1 MADNDHTGASGRH
14 AELGESL
21 LKSISRFPQPKLK
34 NPFGV
39 SKLKGL
45 WGDALSVRALVGVA
59 ALAALFGTTVVYILN
74 AESRLLREGQ
84 NSTLLALGFIL
95 VLLAYRFCQR
105 YLIAQSS
112 RSIENALHVW
122 RQRIMSKVSR
132 LTLRNVEDMDRQ
144 HLTHAMTRHYEPLSQ
159 AIITIASGV
168 ECFVLL
174 LFMYIYLVMLSPM
187 AALLTGVVAFV
198 TVLGYLAVSEQL
210 STNMRKAGESD
221 SLFGRLS
228 RSASEGVKELR
239 INAKKR
245 DEFLKD
251 ADSVSEE
258 LLEHRAQGAS
268 LYAEVMASGT
278 TASYLMAGAV
288 VFVLPLLNGAESDD
302 VSRIVMA
309 VLFIIG
315 PIGGV
320 IASLQQWN
328 IARFAV
334 EELTSLEGRLDDAL
348 RSQSTADQGA
358 NAPSAD
364 SELRSFERLVFSGVG
379 YTHRAHSDDDS
390 GFAVTD
396 VSLTLMRGQAV
407 FITGANGSGKTT
419 IMRVLVGLYPREAG
433 TVYLDDEPVARHPDQ
448 SYRSL
453 FSTVFTDYHLFEKP
467 YALDEQQFQLLDYWL
482 ERLGISDKITIKPG
496 LHIDA
501 NALSTGQ
508 RKRLALA
515 LALAEDRP
523 ILVLDE
529 WAADQDPQTRR
540 FFYEELIPDLQSQGK
555 SFLIVTH
562 DEKYFDCASA
572 HYHVS
577 EGVLLEVK
585 GDERSAY
592 L

>member
-1 MADNDHTGASGRH
+1 MADNDRTGASGRH

-39 SKLKGL
+39 SRLKGL

-59 ALAALFGTTVVYILN
+59 ALAALFGTSVVYILN

-84 NSTLLALGFIL
+84 HSTLLALGFIL

-132 LTLRNVEDMDRQ
+132 LTLRNIEDMDQ
-144 HLTHAMTRHYEPLSQ
+144 QQLTHAMTRHYEPLSQ

-245 DEFLKD
+245 NEFLND
-251 ADSVSEE
+251 ADAVSEE

-334 EELTSLEGRLDDAL
+334 EELSSLEGRLDDAL

-358 NAPSAD
+358 DAPSAD
-364 SELRSFERLVFSGVG
+364 SELRSFERLEFSGVA
-379 YTHRAHSDDDS
+379 YTHRAHSDHDS

-396 VSLTLMRGQAV
+396 VSLSLKRGQAV

-433 TVYLDDEPVARHPDQ
+433 TVYLDGEPVARHPDQ
-448 SYRSL
+448 SFRSL

-482 ERLGISDKITIKPG
+482 ERLGIFDKITIKPG

-540 FFYEELIPDLQSQGK
+540 FFYEELIPDLQAQGK

-577 EGVLLEVK
+577 EGALLEVE
-585 GDERSAY
+585 GGERSAY